1 MKLSNLLLAEDD
13 LEAAEILKALLE
25 REGHVVVHKTLG
37 SEVLEAVKH
46 EGFDGILL
54 DYMLP
59 DMDGMELCAIL
70 RQSMKATPIILTTSH
85 INKITP
91 EMALAGGFTAFIPK
105 PWSANA
111 VKVIKQ
117 YVKTQSLFSPAAL
130 KAASKQLL
138 WGDRK

>member
-91 EMALAGGFTAFIPK
+91 EMALAGGFTAYIPN
-105 PWSANA
+105 PWGANA
-111 VKVIKQ
+111 VKAIKPT
-117 YVKTQSLFSPAAL
+117 VTDTSLHITGRL
-130 KAASKQLL
+130 H
-138 WGDRK
+138 